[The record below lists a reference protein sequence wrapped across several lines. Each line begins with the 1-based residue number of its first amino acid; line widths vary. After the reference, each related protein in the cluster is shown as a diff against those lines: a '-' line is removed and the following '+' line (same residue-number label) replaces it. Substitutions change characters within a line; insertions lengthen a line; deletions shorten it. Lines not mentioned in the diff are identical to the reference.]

1 MQLFLILLS
10 WFLLDWE
17 QVATAVN
24 RMEFNGI
31 ARGKPQTENI
41 KTNTKYE

>member
-1 MQLFLILLS
+1 MQLFLILFS
-10 WFLLDWE
+10 WFLFEWE

-24 RMEFNGI
+24 RMEFSGI
-31 ARGKPQTENI
+31 AGGKPQTVKI